1 MHMKITRQLSIFPLD
16 EKEFWNGSIRID
28 LRYKHQKYLVEVGQ
42 RERKISYDSGKGN
55 WTSKNEPG
63 VGKNFCHLKTLYADM
78 YTLYFW

>member
-1 MHMKITRQLSIFPLD
+1 M
-16 EKEFWNGSIRID
+16 
-28 LRYKHQKYLVEVGQ
+28 EVGQ